1 MATIV
6 AVIASGAVKA
16 ETAIPPRELWP
27 QATAAADGGD
37 IDGATQKTDQLLESA
52 RLLGIRR
59 FPLFANSAAS
69 LGRQEQKDPKLSTWA
84 MTSAERLDPL
94 SPSVAFTRADIAKDQ
109 ANWPVAL
116 SSAAAGIGRTF
127 SDYRTRHLARGDLTL
142 VLIAVLSILA
152 GAFALI
158 LFFRYQRSAAHDF
171 REMLG
176 ATFSGGVGTVLGFS
190 LLFLPVFLW
199 LGPVWLVVYWLA
211 LFFAYATAVERF
223 FIVAAL
229 VVLALVP
236 IAASWTAS
244 HVAGL
249 DSPVVSAALSA
260 SERSFQPAASRR
272 LREMIEAVSTEPALH
287 LLLGNLEALEGNEQE
302 AALRYRRAIE
312 LNDKLAGAYLNI
324 GNLHFFNN
332 DFPAAVN
339 NYEKAEALDPTMAI
353 AYYNHAVVSGETYK
367 FEEQGKNLELA
378 KKYDRSLIEGLIARP
393 RAQKIVMY
401 QLPVAEAWAISQRIA
416 REGAAREV
424 FGSYSSFDLSKVA
437 LNPLTLGALIAL
449 ALASALF
456 VLRKSARA
464 GECIKCGR
472 TFCPK
477 CKSARD
483 SSTYCTQCIHI
494 YLKKDGVSLDTKR
507 SKIEEVQEFQT
518 GALRLRKLVSSFLPG
533 AGQIMDGN
541 TIRGLLMLG
550 FFLFFVAM
558 AFLVGRMAPVMN
570 PAETA
575 RLLVRGLAIAAAVV
589 LWLIFTLPVYRQRFR
604 G

>member
-6 AVIASGAVKA
+6 AVIASGAVNA
-16 ETAIPPRELWP
+16 ETTISPRELWP

-37 IDGATQKTDQLLESA
+37 IAGATQKTDQLLESA

-59 FPLFANSAAS
+59 FPLLANSAAS
-69 LGRQEQKDPKLSTWA
+69 LARQEQKDPKISTWA

-116 SSAAAGIGRTF
+116 SSAVAGIGRTF
-127 SDYRTRHLARGDLTL
+127 SDYRTRFLARSDLTL

-176 ATFSGGVGTVLGFS
+176 AHFSGGVGTVFGFS

-211 LFFAYATAVERF
+211 LFFAYASAVERF

-229 VVLALVP
+229 LILALVP
-236 IAASWTAS
+236 IAAIWTAS

-260 SERSFQPAASRR
+260 SEKSFQPAASRR
-272 LREMIEAVSTEPALH
+272 LREMIEAVPNEPALH

-312 LNDKLAGAYLNI
+312 LNDKLAGGYLNI

-367 FEEQGKNLELA
+367 FEAQGKNLELA

-393 RAQKIVMY
+393 PAQKIVMY
-401 QLPVAEAWAISQRIA
+401 QLPIAEAWAIFERIA

-424 FGSYSSFDLSKVA
+424 FGSYSSFDPSKVA
-437 LNPLTLGALIAL
+437 LNPLTIGALIAL

-456 VLRKSARA
+456 FLRKSPRA

-472 TFCPK
+472 TFCPR

-507 SKIEEVQEFQT
+507 SKIEEVQEFQS

-550 FFLFFVAM
+550 SFLFFVAM
-558 AFLVGRMAPVMN
+558 AFFVSRMAPVMN

-575 RLLVRGLAIAAAVV
+575 RILVRVLAIAAAVV
-589 LWLIFTLPVYRQRFR
+589 SWLVFTLPVYRQRFR

>member
-6 AVIASGAVKA
+6 AVIASGAVNA
-16 ETAIPPRELWP
+16 ETAISPRELWP

-37 IDGATQKTDQLLESA
+37 IDGATKKTDQLLESA

-59 FPLFANSAAS
+59 FPLFAKSAAA
-69 LGRQEQKDPKLSTWA
+69 LARQEQKDPKISTWA

-94 SPSVAFTRADIAKDQ
+94 SAAIAFTRADMAKDQ

-127 SDYRTRHLARGDLTL
+127 SDYRTRLLARADLTL

-211 LFFAYATAVERF
+211 LFFAYASAVERF

-229 VVLALVP
+229 LILALVP
-236 IAASWTAS
+236 IATSWTAS

-260 SERSFQPAASRR
+260 SEKSFQPAASRR
-272 LREMIEAVSTEPALH
+272 LREMIEAGSNEPALH
-287 LLLGNLEALEGNEQE
+287 LLLGNLEALEGDEQE

-339 NYEKAEALDPTMAI
+339 NYEKAETLAPAMAI

-393 RAQKIVMY
+393 PAQKIVMY
-401 QLPVAEAWAISQRIA
+401 QLPIAEAWVISERIA
-416 REGAAREV
+416 REGSARELY
-424 FGSYSSFDLSKVA
+424 GSYSSFDLSKVA
-437 LNPLTLGALIAL
+437 LNPLTIGALIAL
-449 ALASALF
+449 MLASALF
-456 VLRKSARA
+456 FLRKSGRA

-472 TFCPK
+472 TFCPR

-507 SKIEEVQEFQT
+507 SKIDEVQEFQS

-541 TIRGLLMLG
+541 TIRGVLMLG
-550 FFLFFVAM
+550 SFLFFVAM
-558 AFLVGRMAPVMN
+558 AFFVGRMAPVMN

-575 RLLVRGLAIAAAVV
+575 RLLVRVLAIAAAVV
-589 LWLIFTLPVYRQRFR
+589 LWLVFTLPVYRQRFR